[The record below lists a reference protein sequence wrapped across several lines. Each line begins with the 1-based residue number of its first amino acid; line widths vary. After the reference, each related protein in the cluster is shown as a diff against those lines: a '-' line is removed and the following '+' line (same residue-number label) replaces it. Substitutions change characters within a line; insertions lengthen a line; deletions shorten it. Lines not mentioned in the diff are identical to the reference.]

1 MPRGS
6 PLWNE
11 LVRIWLRDSFSN
23 TSKHNS
29 EPVLFI
35 LGADERAAV
44 DSISNTSKHI
54 SEPVL
59 FILGAYER
67 AAVMKTSKLRNI
79 SSQLGFAF
87 KRSLV

>member
-44 DSISNTSKHI
+44 
-54 SEPVL
+54 
-59 FILGAYER
+59 A
-67 AAVMKTSKLRNI
+67 KTSKLRNI
-79 SSQLGFAF
+79 SSLLGFAF
-87 KRSLV
+87 KRLSV

>member
-6 PLWNE
+6 PPWNE
-11 LVRIWLRDSFSN
+11 LVRIWLR
-23 TSKHNS
+23 
-29 EPVLFI
+29 
-35 LGADERAAV
+35 

-67 AAVMKTSKLRNI
+67 AAVMKTSKLRHI
-79 SSQLGFAF
+79 SSQQGFAF
-87 KRSLV
+87 KRFSV